1 MKRKHAILL
10 IFLSVVLVG
19 SAWQMFRPTS
29 LDFSKDEEPFRSM
42 VMPPREVLAD
52 SYMDGGSVVLRVTDG
67 DGKLHQITFPVD
79 LTRVRNPHPTAFN
92 GDINDPTLIPL
103 KDPARAKAIAVQL
116 LKSYAKR
123 RTHPSVDIY
132 DLNEIPLR
140 SLSNGPRVMVSRAF
154 HKIAEP
160 FR

>member
-1 MKRKHAILL
+1 MKRKRAILL
-10 IFLSVVLVG
+10 SFLLVILIG
-19 SAWQMFRPTS
+19 SAWHLMKPTS

-42 VMPPREVLAD
+42 AMPPREVLAD

-67 DGKLHQITFPVD
+67 NGKLHQITFPVD
-79 LTRVRNPHPTAFN
+79 VTRVRNPYPAAFN

-123 RTHPSVDIY
+123 RTHPSVEVD
-132 DLNEIPLR
+132 DLNEVPLR
-140 SLSNGPRVMVSRAF
+140 SLSNGPHVMASRVF
-154 HKIAEP
+154 HKITEP